1 MSCPDVDAPSP
12 LCVRPFQVTDGQSL
26 ARDWLW
32 LLVDYTNALYFQRCF
47 DSRQEHSRWAVGYF
61 SSIQLVFFGSCST
74 LLKIFLV
81 FILYYSFSSSFFLYL
96 KVRCTY
102 ECVGGGRGLL
112 RFCCFPLLYPILSPD
127 LIMRPF
133 YNSLLFTQIETGQ
146 LNSQSLARR
155 RSLLHS
161 HSRTNQPKTPLVI
174 RPFVPG
180 LVRINSF
187 FLPPTFISH
196 TKYRVGVL

>member
-12 LCVRPFQVTDGQSL
+12 LCVSPFQVTDGQSL

-74 LLKIFLV
+74 FCLKFSLCLFFTILFLRLSLRLFFFISKCGVPMNVSVEEGVYFVSVV
-81 FILYYSFSSSFFLYL
+81 FPI
-96 KVRCTY
+96 
-102 ECVGGGRGLL
+102 
-112 RFCCFPLLYPILSPD
+112 LYPILSPD

-146 LNSQSLARR
+146 LNSQSLAR
-155 RSLLHS
+155 LAHS
-161 HSRTNQPKTPLVI
+161 HTHSRTNQPCLWSVDSSGSI
-174 RPFVPG
+174 RF
-180 LVRINSF
+180 SF
-187 FLPPTFISH
+187 HLLLFLTQNIM
-196 TKYRVGVL
+196 